1 MLFLELKRLTALEH
15 HALLKIQCLK
25 KWSQTIF
32 GCLLGT
38 MATTPKVL
46 ARSRIFM
53 KLNWLPAQSAS
64 TNKSIAAVSP
74 NSLSVRSRAS
84 QVGSRMML
92 TLAHIANRSCGAAR
106 SAAVLPQVTR
116 MALVSAWLEE

>member
-1 MLFLELKRLTALEH
+1 MLFLELRRLTALEH

-46 ARSRIFM
+46 TRSRMFM

-64 TNKSIAAVSP
+64 TNKSIAAVSL
-74 NSLSVRSRAS
+74 NSPSVRSHAG
-84 QVGSRMML
+84 QWGP
-92 TLAHIANRSCGAAR
+92 G
-106 SAAVLPQVTR
+106 
-116 MALVSAWLEE
+116 